1 MTSDSPTYTADL
13 FDTSVF
19 DVVNNIEPF
28 PYIFGIIFMFFVLLL
43 FFVVANCIAL
53 TFMANKKIKKS

>member
-19 DVVNNIEPF
+19 DLVNNIEPF
-28 PYIFGIIFMFFVLLL
+28 PYIFGIIFMLFVLLL

>member
-1 MTSDSPTYTADL
+1 MTSDSPRYTADL

-19 DVVNNIEPF
+19 DLVNNIEPF

-43 FFVVANCIAL
+43 FFVVVNCIAL
-53 TFMANKKIKKS
+53 TLWPTRK